1 MITKSQN
8 HRILENMATHPEIE
22 LSAEN
27 MEEFNSFRGLNVIT
41 EMWKLSHL
49 PIQIIQDPFLV

>member
-1 MITKSQN
+1 
-8 HRILENMATHPEIE
+8 MATHPETE

-41 EMWKLSHL
+41 EMWELCHL